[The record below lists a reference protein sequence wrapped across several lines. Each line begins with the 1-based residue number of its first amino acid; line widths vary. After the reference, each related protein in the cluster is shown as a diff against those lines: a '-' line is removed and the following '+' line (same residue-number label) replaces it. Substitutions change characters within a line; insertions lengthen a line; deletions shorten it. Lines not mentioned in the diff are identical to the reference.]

1 MSLKIS
7 FFQTMKITYLIPKN
21 IVIDA
26 DANDETI
33 VTQSGT
39 LLCNN
44 TTHNVIGRDK
54 IIRIVTRA

>member
-7 FFQTMKITYLIPKN
+7 FFQTMKVIYLIPKN
-21 IVIDA
+21 IVMDA

-39 LLCNN
+39 LLCN
-44 TTHNVIGRDK
+44 TTHNVMGRDK
-54 IIRIVTRA
+54 IINIVTTT